1 MALRH
6 QFDPDWKIQDHAF
19 AISRDLSRCTEG
31 LGVISHSVET
41 GVVDQVVEAFQLIW
55 LSGVKV
61 ESVDEY
67 SLNLNQSN
75 FH

>member
-41 GVVDQVVEAFQLIW
+41 GVVDQVVEAF
-55 LSGVKV
+55 
-61 ESVDEY
+61 
-67 SLNLNQSN
+67 
-75 FH
+75 